1 MSRATPIAI
10 IGAGYAGL
18 SCAVELALRGFPVSV
33 FESSRIPGGRA
44 RVVAVDGL
52 ALDNGQH
59 ILLGAYRETLRL
71 MRRVGANPDR
81 LLLRQPL
88 SLHYP
93 GEMDL
98 VASSLVPPLNL
109 LVGLLRAQGLS
120 WADRLAA
127 LRLMSNL
134 RSNGFLRQ
142 PDRPLAAVLAA
153 TRQPVRLCKLL
164 WEPLCVSALNTPVN
178 RASAHVFANVLR
190 DALFG
195 DAGSADMLL
204 PRTDLTRLF
213 PQPAVEWLIRQGHNV
228 LLGRAIRGIVH
239 AADGI
244 RLRIDGELQPERY
257 AGVVIATAP
266 RHAAALLAELPQA
279 AAEKAMIDALACEPI
294 VTAYLAYPP
303 ELRLAAPMVGLH
315 GGLGQ
320 WVFDRGQ
327 LGGPPGLLAVVI
339 SGSGRHRALERDDLA
354 QTLHDELAALLPGL
368 PAPQW
373 TRVIAEKRA
382 TFSCGP
388 GLSRPTAQTA
398 MDGLFLCGDYTQSPY
413 PATLE
418 SAVRSGVACA
428 QAIDAAS
435 RR

>member
-10 IGAGYAGL
+10 VGAGYAGL
-18 SCAVELALRGFPVSV
+18 SCAVELALRGFAVSV

-44 RVVAVDGL
+44 RVVAVGGL

-59 ILLGAYRETLRL
+59 ILLGAYAETLRL

-88 SLHYP
+88 SLRYP

-98 VASSLVPPLNL
+98 VAAPLIPPLNL

-120 WADRLAA
+120 WTERRAV
-127 LRLMSNL
+127 LRLMSTL
-134 RSNGFLRQ
+134 RSKGFLGQQDQ
-142 PDRPLAAVLAA
+142 PLTEVLAA
-153 TRQPVRLCKLL
+153 TRQPARMCRLL
-164 WEPLCVSALNTPVN
+164 WEPLCVSALNTPVES
-178 RASAHVFANVLR
+178 ASAQVFANVLR
-190 DALFG
+190 DALFT
-195 DAGSADMLL
+195 DAQSADMLL

-213 PQPAVEWLIRQGHNV
+213 PQPAVEWLTRQGHNV
-228 LLGRAIRGIVH
+228 LLGQMIRGIVH
-239 AADGI
+239 EPDGI
-244 RLRIDGELQPERY
+244 RLRIDGEVLPERY

-266 RHAAALLAELPQA
+266 WHTASLLADLPQA
-279 AAEKAMIDALACEPI
+279 AAEKAMIDALAWEPI

-303 ELRLAAPMVGLH
+303 EVRLAAPMVGLS

-320 WVFDRGQ
+320 WVFDRGR
-327 LGGPPGLLAVVI
+327 LGGTPGLLAVVI
-339 SGSGRHRALERDDLA
+339 SASGRHQALQRDDLA
-354 QTLHDELAALLPGL
+354 QTLHGELAALLPGL

-373 TRVIAEKRA
+373 TQVIAEKRA
-382 TFSCGP
+382 TFSCVP
-388 GLSRPTAQTA
+388 GLSRPSAQTG

-418 SAVRSGVACA
+418 SAVRSGVACSE
-428 QAIDAAS
+428 AIDAAS